1 MMDISDQT
9 HSLLKAVNDLAPHV
23 RSVSHQIETQR
34 RLPQSLVD
42 AMATAGLFRLMIPRS
57 LGGLEVDV
65 ATFIQVIEA
74 TAALD
79 GSVGWSAM
87 IGATGGLTSGYLSRE
102 TAQEIYGS
110 DPHIVTAGALA
121 PRGKARPVEGGY
133 QVTGRWPFNSGCEY
147 CAWLMGNCIIYES
160 EETPRLHPNGQPEI
174 RMMLFPAVEADII
187 DTWSVSGL
195 RGSGSHDIAVHDL
208 FIPADKTT
216 AYGLEPPT
224 QPGPLY
230 AFPTFGLLALSV
242 ASVAVGIARGSI
254 DCLMEVARTK
264 IPTGG
269 RRSLSERPFT
279 QMQLAQA
286 QAQLQAARAGLFA
299 MAQEIWTAVCQREEI
314 SLAQRAAMRLA
325 ANHATSESAKVVD
338 AMYTVAGTSAIWDSS
353 PLQRAFRDIHVLTQH
368 AVIAPPLY
376 ELAGRVLFGLKADT
390 SML

>member
-1 MMDISDQT
+1 MDISDQAD
-9 HSLLKAVNDLAPHV
+9 SLLKAVHDLAPHV
-23 RSVSHQIETQR
+23 RSLSHQIETQR

-42 AMATAGLFRLMIPRS
+42 AMAVAGLFRLLIPRS
-57 LGGLEVDV
+57 MGGLEVDV
-65 ATFIQVIEA
+65 ATFIQTIEA
-74 TAALD
+74 AAALD

-87 IGATGGLTSGYLSRE
+87 IGATGGLTSGYLPLE

-121 PRGKARPVEGGY
+121 PYGRARPVEGGY

-147 CAWLMGNCIIYES
+147 CAWLMGNCIIHEAN
-160 EETPRLHPNGQPEI
+160 EAPRLRSDGQPDI
-174 RMMLFPAVEADII
+174 RLMLFPAAEADII

-195 RGSGSHDIAVHDL
+195 RGSGSHDIAIQDL
-208 FIPADKTT
+208 FIPAERTV

-230 AFPTFGLLALSV
+230 AFPTFGLLAISV

-269 RRSLSERPFT
+269 RRPLCERPFVH
-279 QMQLAQA
+279 MQLAQA
-286 QAQLQAARAGLFA
+286 QARFQAARAGLLA
-299 MAQEIWTAVCQREEI
+299 VAQEIWDMTCQGKAVPLE
-314 SLAQRAAMRLA
+314 QRAAIRLA
-325 ANHATSESAKVVD
+325 ANHATSESAAVVD
-338 AMYTVAGTSAIWDSS
+338 AMYTVAGTSAIWDTS

-376 ELAGRVLFGLKADT
+376 ELAGRVLFGLRADT